1 MLFQNARVENAQNL
15 THIRVENG
23 LFSAISPDLLPKP
36 GEEVVDLGGKLL
48 LPPFIESH
56 VHLDTCLTAGDPVW
70 NMSGTLFEGI
80 ECWSK
85 RKEKLSKQD
94 VRDRVNRAVRLY
106 AAHGVQHI
114 RTHVD
119 VTDPSLVAMETLVE
133 LRETLRDTMD
143 IQIVAFPQEGIL
155 SYPNGQEL
163 MRRAVELGA
172 DVVGAIPHF
181 EFTREYSVESLNFAL
196 QLAAD
201 HDKLVDVHC
210 DEIDDEASRGLETV
224 AARALELGLYDKV
237 TASHTTAMHSYNNA
251 YVVRLMR
258 LLKMSRIN
266 FVSNP
271 LVNTHLQGR
280 MDTYPKRRGITRVK
294 ELTAE
299 GINVSF
305 GHDDIF
311 DPWYPMGTGSL
322 RDVVFMGLHVCQMMG
337 YQEIMDS
344 YRFITT
350 NAAKT
355 LHLGETY
362 GIQEGRPASFVVM
375 DAGNWYDALNTNAAV
390 LLSYKKGKKLAQS
403 TPGLQSGAFLIPRQ
417 THKSRRAELRPSC
430 FVLISLPQ
438 PGKTAGAFSPM
449 RSTASNRER

>member
-1 MLFQNARVENAQNL
+1 MLFQNALIENAAAPVDMRVQDGKFTQIAPGL
-15 THIRVENG
+15 TP
-23 LFSAISPDLLPKP
+23 LP
-36 GEEVVDLGGKLL
+36 GEEVVDLGSKLV

-85 RKEKLSKQD
+85 RKDKLSRED
-94 VRDRVNRAVRLY
+94 IRARATECVRKY
-106 AAHGVQHI
+106 AANGVQFI

-119 VTDPSLVAMETLVE
+119 VTDPTLTAMETMLE
-133 LRETLRDTMD
+133 LREELKDVME

-155 SYPNGQEL
+155 SYPNGKEL
-163 MRRAVELGA
+163 MTRAIEMGA
-172 DVVGAIPHF
+172 DCVGAIPHF
-181 EFTREYSVESLNFAL
+181 EFTREYSVESLNFAME
-196 QLAAD
+196 LAAKYD
-201 HDKLVDVHC
+201 RLVDVHC
-210 DEIDDEASRGLETV
+210 DEIDDEASRGLETL
-224 AARALELGLYDKV
+224 ACRALELGLFDKV

-251 YVVRLMR
+251 YVLRLMR
-258 LLKMSRIN
+258 LLKMSKIN

-280 MDTYPKRRGITRVK
+280 VDTYPKRRGVTRVK

-311 DPWYPMGTGSL
+311 DPWYPMGNGNL

-337 YQEIMDS
+337 YEDIMNS
-344 YRFITT
+344 YKFITT

-355 LHLGETY
+355 LHLGDRY
-362 GIQEGRPASFVVM
+362 GVAEGRPASFIVL
-375 DAGNWYDALNTNAAV
+375 DAKNYYDALNFNAPV
-390 LLSYKKGKKLAQS
+390 LASYKEGRKISEA
-403 TPGLQSGAFLIPRQ
+403 TPA
-417 THKSRRAELRPSC
+417 SRT
-430 FVLISLPQ
+430 VL
-438 PGKTAGAFSPM
+438 F
-449 RSTASNRER
+449 

>member
-1 MLFQNARVENAQNL
+1 MLFKNARIENSEVL
-15 THIRVENG
+15 SDIRVKDGMFAEIMPNIEP
-23 LFSAISPDLLPKP
+23 LP
-36 GEEVVDLGGKLL
+36 GEETADLNGKLV

-56 VHLDTCLTAGDPVW
+56 VHLDACLTAGDPVW

-85 RKEKLSKQD
+85 RKDKLTEND
-94 VRDRVNRAVRLY
+94 IRERVNRCVRLY
-106 AAHGVQHI
+106 AQNGVQYI

-119 VTDPSLVAMETLVE
+119 VTDPELTALRTLIA
-133 LRETLRDTMD
+133 LREELKDVAE

-155 SYPNGQEL
+155 SYPNGKQL
-163 MRRAVELGA
+163 MRDAVALGA
-172 DVVGAIPHF
+172 DCVGAIPHF

-201 HDKLVDVHC
+201 SGKLVDVHC

-224 AARALELGLYDKV
+224 AARALELGLFDKV

-251 YVVRLMR
+251 YVLRLMR

-266 FVSNP
+266 FVANP

-280 MDTYPKRRGITRVK
+280 VDTYPKRRGITRVK
-294 ELTAE
+294 ELLQE

-311 DPWYPMGTGSL
+311 DPWYPMGNGSL

-337 YQEIMDS
+337 YEEIMNS
-344 YRFITT
+344 YRFITQ

-355 LHLGETY
+355 LHISENY
-362 GIQEGRPASFVVM
+362 GIKQGMPANFIVM
-375 DAGNWYDALNTNAAV
+375 DAENWYDALNRNAIV
-390 LLSYKKGKKLAQS
+390 L
-403 TPGLQSGAFLIPRQ
+403 
-417 THKSRRAELRPSC
+417 KSVRN
-430 FVLISLPQ
+430 
-438 PGKTAGAFSPM
+438 GKTISEATPSHSKVLF
-449 RSTASNRER
+449 

>member
-1 MLFQNARVENAQNL
+1 MLFQNASIENAA
-15 THIRVENG
+15 TRSDIRVTAGKFEKIDRK
-23 LFSAISPDLLPKP
+23 LQPLP
-36 GEEVVDLGGKLL
+36 GEKCVDLKGRLV

-85 RKEKLSKQD
+85 RKGKLSRAD
-94 VRDRVNRAVRLY
+94 IRERVHRAVRMY
-106 AAHGVQHI
+106 AENGVQFI

-119 VTDPSLVAMETLVE
+119 VTDPSLTAMEAMIE
-133 LRETLRDTMD
+133 LREELKDVME

-155 SYPNGQEL
+155 SYPNGKQL
-163 MRRAVELGA
+163 LKDAVRMGA
-172 DVVGAIPHF
+172 DCVGAIPHF
-181 EFTREYSVESLNFAL
+181 EFTREYSVESLNFAME
-196 QLAAD
+196 LAAAN
-201 HDKLVDVHC
+201 DKLVDVHC
-210 DEIDDEASRGLETV
+210 DEIDDEASRGLETL
-224 AARALELGLYDKV
+224 AARALEMEMFDKV

-251 YVVRLMR
+251 YVLRLMR

-280 MDTYPKRRGITRVK
+280 ADSYPKRRGITRVK
-294 ELTAE
+294 ELTGE
-299 GINVSF
+299 GVNVSF

-311 DPWYPMGTGSL
+311 DPWYPMGSGNL

-337 YQEIMDS
+337 YEDIMNS

-355 LHLGETY
+355 LHLGERY
-362 GIQEGRPASFVVM
+362 GIEEGRPASFIVL
-375 DAGNWYDALNTNAAV
+375 DAENYYDALNCNSPV
-390 LLSYKKGKKLAQS
+390 LSSYKEGRKIAE
-403 TPGLQSGAFLIPRQ
+403 TAPAV
-417 THKSRRAELRPSC
+417 KSAL
-430 FVLISLPQ
+430 F
-438 PGKTAGAFSPM
+438 
-449 RSTASNRER
+449 

>member
-355 LHLGETY
+355 LHLGEAY

-403 TPGLQSGAFLIPRQ
+403 TPGSSQ
-417 THKSRRAELRPSC
+417 
-430 FVLISLPQ
+430 VL
-438 PGKTAGAFSPM
+438 F
-449 RSTASNRER
+449 

>member
-1 MLFQNARVENAQNL
+1 MLFQNALIENSTTPAG
-15 THIRVENG
+15 IRVENG
-23 LFSAISPDLLPKP
+23 TFAAIGPELTPHP
-36 GEEVVDLGGKLL
+36 GEEVVDLGGKLV

-70 NMSGTLFEGI
+70 NLSGTLFEGI
-80 ECWSK
+80 ECWAK
-85 RKEKLSKQD
+85 RKDKLSRQD
-94 VRDRVNRAVRLY
+94 IKERVHRAVRLY

-119 VTDPSLVAMETLVE
+119 VTDPSLVAMETMVE
-133 LRETLRDTMD
+133 LREELKGTMD

-155 SYPNGQEL
+155 SFPNGKEL
-163 MRRAVELGA
+163 MKKAVELGA
-172 DVVGAIPHF
+172 DAVGAIPHF

-196 QLAAD
+196 ELAAKEN
-201 HDKLVDVHC
+201 KLVDVHC

-280 MDTYPKRRGITRVK
+280 MDTYPKRRGVTRVK
-294 ELTAE
+294 ELTEA

-337 YQEIMDS
+337 YEEIMGS
-344 YRFITT
+344 YKFITA

-355 LHLGETY
+355 LHLGDRY
-362 GIQEGRPASFVVM
+362 GLEAGRPASFIVL
-375 DAGNWYDALNTNAAV
+375 DAKNWYDALNTNAAV
-390 LLSYKKGKKLAQS
+390 LCSYKNGRKIAES
-403 TPGLQSGAFLIPRQ
+403 TPGTSAALF
-417 THKSRRAELRPSC
+417 
-430 FVLISLPQ
+430 
-438 PGKTAGAFSPM
+438 
-449 RSTASNRER
+449 